1 LPQQR
6 ELSCSD
12 EHRCLR
18 DHLLAKCSMSDHPS
32 LEVRTRLWPE
42 TLNSSLIAGTIAEED
57 YKGNDWV
64 VDGMKIRDNL
74 LGRQGVALSP
84 LVCCELPLLARVND
98 TFHM

>member
-1 LPQQR
+1 
-6 ELSCSD
+6 
-12 EHRCLR
+12 
-18 DHLLAKCSMSDHPS
+18 MSDHPS

-74 LGRQGVALSP
+74 LGRQAVAFSP
-84 LVCCELPLLARVND
+84 LARFTSALQPVLYD
-98 TFHM
+98 TRAM